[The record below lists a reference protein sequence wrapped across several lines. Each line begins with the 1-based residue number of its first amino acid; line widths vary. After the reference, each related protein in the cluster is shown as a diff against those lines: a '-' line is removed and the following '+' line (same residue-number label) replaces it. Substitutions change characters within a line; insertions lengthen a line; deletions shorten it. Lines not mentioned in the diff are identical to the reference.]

1 MPHPRLV
8 GLLACACAA
17 LLAGA
22 GVGPVHA
29 QTASEVEARKSDL
42 VDLKKRIR
50 DLQQEMARTEASRS
64 EAAQALAEAERAV
77 SRVARELA
85 RLAAERKDAEKKL
98 ALLEAEQRETD
109 QRIDGRRGELGEWL
123 RRHYVHGAADGV
135 APLLSARDPNQLAR
149 DVYYL
154 EHLGRAR
161 LALIEGLRAD
171 LRETRRRADE
181 IQQRRDRLAAL
192 EEDQRARR
200 KTLAS
205 EQARRKKLLAQVSS
219 QLQAQKKAVGNLQQ
233 DEKRLG
239 RVIDTLVQRA
249 REQARR
255 EAARRLAVQR
265 EAERRAAE
273 RRAAAAAASGGA
285 RDSVPR
291 RVEPAVGEV
300 RSAAGPTPTGV
311 RFRDLRGKLGAPV
324 RGELVGRFGAP
335 RAEGVTTWKGVF
347 IRAGSGAQV
356 RAIAGGEVVF
366 SDWLRGYGNLII
378 VDHGG
383 DYLSI
388 YGNNDMLLKDVGER
402 VGGGDA
408 IASVGAGG
416 VGNESGL
423 YFEIRHGGQPLDP
436 LQWVRLD

>member
-205 EQARRKKLLAQVSS
+205 EQARRKKLLAQVSI

-273 RRAAAAAASGGA
+273 RRAAAASGGA

>member
-1 MPHPRLV
+1 MR
-8 GLLACACAA
+8 
-17 LLAGA
+17 GA
-22 GVGPVHA
+22 PGGGGRRPVHA

-273 RRAAAAAASGGA
+273 RRAAAASGGA

>member
-85 RLAAERKDAEKKL
+85 RLAAERKDAEKTL

-273 RRAAAAAASGGA
+273 RRAAAASGGA

>member
-273 RRAAAAAASGGA
+273 RRAAAASGGA

>member
-273 RRAAAAAASGGA
+273 RRAAAASGGA

-378 VDHGG
+378 VNHGG